1 MNKDWLSKMK
11 SKPATKKGI
20 SSTKPMQRRAGN
32 RGK

>member
-1 MNKDWLSKMK
+1 MNKDWMSKMK

-20 SSTKPMQRRAGN
+20 TVNKPSMRRAGN